1 MKKSILF
8 MVAVLG
14 LLTACDPSKD
24 DLSMPTSSLTAD
36 RLSGGFATTQ
46 YSDEECTT
54 QAADGNYFTFTTSP
68 ARVVS
73 IYQLDDEGS
82 KNVLVSG
89 LSSGK
94 FKIVPKRGKPYGAD
108 LLCGDPQLR
117 RVDGSGREDGQRVRA
132 L

>member
-36 RLSGGFATTQ
+36 QLSGGFATTQ

-68 ARVVS
+68 PVSSLSISSMMKAARMCW
-73 IYQLDDEGS
+73 Y
-82 KNVLVSG
+82 
-89 LSSGK
+89 
-94 FKIVPKRGKPYGAD
+94 
-108 LLCGDPQLR
+108 
-117 RVDGSGREDGQRVRA
+117 RA
-132 L
+132 